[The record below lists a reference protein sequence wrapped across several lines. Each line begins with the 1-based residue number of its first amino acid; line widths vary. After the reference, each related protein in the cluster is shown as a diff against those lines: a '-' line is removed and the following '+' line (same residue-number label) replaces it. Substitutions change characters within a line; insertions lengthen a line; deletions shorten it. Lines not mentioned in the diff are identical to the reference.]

1 MEDKLLHI
9 NNKRE
14 ANTSIIKVIGVG
26 GGGGNAV
33 NHMYDQHIKDVS
45 FLLCNTDRQHLNKS
59 RIPTTLC
66 IGEKIT
72 MGLGAGNRPERA
84 QQAAEESKEDIRKA
98 LSDGTRM
105 VFITAG
111 MGGGTGTGAAPVIA
125 RIAKEMGI
133 LTVGIVTIPFLFEG
147 QRKILQAIKG
157 VEEMSQNV
165 DAILVIKNE
174 LLRKV
179 YPDLK
184 VSEAFKRADETLTTA
199 ARSISE
205 LVTDEGDINVDFADV
220 STILTNGGLAII
232 SRGFASGPNSVY
244 DAIKDALHSP
254 LVNTSNFQKASRVL
268 LYITYSEQSQPDTEV
283 FDHLNS
289 FMARIL
295 GDYDFIWGC
304 GKDESLGDQVRVTLL
319 ASGFDVQTL
328 ITDETAMEK
337 IKEYYGDEMK
347 GETTFR
353 TETSVIFTVDELEDE
368 TFISMICDTPTL
380 KRSSNT
386 VDRYRAG
393 RKGAGE
399 KSQTNKEETQRV
411 GSHQP
416 IHEEV
421 SVMEPENTKNDEPEL
436 DDELIMFG
444 R

>member
-9 NNKRE
+9 NDKKE
-14 ANTSIIKVIGVG
+14 VNTSIIKVIGVG

-45 FLLCNTDRQHLNKS
+45 FLLCNTDRQHLNKCH
-59 RIPTTLC
+59 IPNTLC

-84 QQAAEESKEDIRKA
+84 QQAAEESKEEIRKA

-157 VEEMSQNV
+157 VEEMSNNV

-232 SRGFASGPNSVY
+232 SRGFASGANSVY

-289 FMARIL
+289 FMAGIL

-304 GKDESLGDQVRVTLL
+304 GRDETLGDKVRVTLL
-319 ASGFDVQTL
+319 ASGFDVQNV
-328 ITDETAMEK
+328 ITDETVIEK
-337 IKEYYGDEMK
+337 IKEYYGDDMK
-347 GETTFR
+347 GESTFR
-353 TETSVIFTVDELEDE
+353 TETSVIFTEEELDDD
-368 TFISMICDTPTL
+368 TFISMISDTPTL
-380 KRSSNT
+380 KRSANT

-393 RKGAGE
+393 RKSSGDKKQVVEGGNTTP
-399 KSQTNKEETQRV
+399 SQTSVAQDFASIT
-411 GSHQP
+411 
-416 IHEEV
+416 EV
-421 SVMEPENTKNDEPEL
+421 ENEKKDAPEL